1 MPFIADFH
9 IHSKYSRATSRDMDI
24 PNLDRAAQ
32 TKGVNLVGTGD
43 FTHPLWRAHLKK
55 TLSPVAPGIFK
66 HDKTFFLLTCEVSNI
81 YYKEG
86 RLKKIHNIIFA
97 PDFNTVEKISSKLE
111 RFGDLYSDGRPN
123 LKLDAKDLVELLLDI
138 DERIII
144 VPAHVWTP
152 WFSLFGSRS
161 GFDSIEECF
170 EEYSKYIF
178 AAETGLSSDPSMN
191 WRLSA
196 LDKITLISC
205 SDAHSPQKIGREA
218 NVFNTELS
226 YEAIVEAIKQKDSR
240 KFLYTIEFFPQEG
253 KYHYDGHRNCGIS
266 LPPEETKRYKGIC
279 PVCKKPLTVG
289 VLNRVDQLADRPE
302 GFEPE
307 NSIPF
312 KRVVPLREIV
322 AESLGQNV
330 ATKLVDEVY
339 TRVVNRYGGE
349 MNVLLDISLE
359 ELSGFVPP
367 RLIEGIKRMRDGKVK
382 IKCGF
387 DGVYGKV
394 KIFDEE
400 ESGEEKN
407 GQLSLF

>member
-1 MPFIADFH
+1 M
-9 IHSKYSRATSRDMDI
+9 
-24 PNLDRAAQ
+24 
-32 TKGVNLVGTGD
+32 
-43 FTHPLWRAHLKK
+43 
-55 TLSPVAPGIFK
+55 
-66 HDKTFFLLTCEVSNI
+66 
-81 YYKEG
+81 
-86 RLKKIHNIIFA
+86 
-97 PDFNTVEKISSKLE
+97 
-111 RFGDLYSDGRPN
+111 
-123 LKLDAKDLVELLLDI
+123 
-138 DERIII
+138 
-144 VPAHVWTP
+144 
-152 WFSLFGSRS
+152 
-161 GFDSIEECF
+161 
-170 EEYSKYIF
+170 
-178 AAETGLSSDPSMN
+178 
-191 WRLSA
+191 
-196 LDKITLISC
+196 
-205 SDAHSPQKIGREA
+205 
-218 NVFNTELS
+218 
-226 YEAIVEAIKQKDSR
+226 
-240 KFLYTIEFFPQEG
+240 
-253 KYHYDGHRNCGIS
+253 
-266 LPPEETKRYKGIC
+266 
-279 PVCKKPLTVG
+279 G

-400 ESGEEKN
+400 EPGEEKH